1 MRWSPDAV
9 AGGRTAVRW
18 LPRAADIDVL
28 LALAAFGA
36 LLADPLLLH
45 KVTALTPTMWVL
57 SFLAAVPLVARRRF
71 PLAVLAA
78 EVPLLLACLAA
89 AHPNRAA
96 AGIAMLLVFTVGLV
110 GGRTR
115 SLVVGVAMALL
126 VTVAIFVTS
135 RHTESSDVIAY
146 TSLVLGALFAGEALR
161 ARQALAR
168 TVAEEAAR
176 AREAAARHR
185 FDSERLALANELHDV
200 VGHTLVAINV
210 RAAAAARRARKR
222 GNPGDGVTALDEIA
236 SVSAGAMAE
245 LRATLKALRGA
256 QDGLAPLHPVQDLA
270 GLPSLI
276 VGVEEAGLSV
286 RLEVTGAPADLP
298 APVGHAGYRIIQ
310 ESLTNVLRHST
321 ARQASVRV
329 GAGERSL
336 VIEVLDDGQPDA
348 PAAPAFAPQAGG
360 HGLAGMRER
369 AAALGGSCEAG
380 PVNGTGWRV
389 RAEIPL
395 RPGAEVGG
403 QAVGGVA

>member
-1 MRWSPDAV
+1 
-9 AGGRTAVRW
+9 
-18 LPRAADIDVL
+18 
-28 LALAAFGA
+28 
-36 LLADPLLLH
+36 
-45 KVTALTPTMWVL
+45 
-57 SFLAAVPLVARRRF
+57 
-71 PLAVLAA
+71 
-78 EVPLLLACLAA
+78 
-89 AHPNRAA
+89 
-96 AGIAMLLVFTVGLV
+96 
-110 GGRTR
+110 
-115 SLVVGVAMALL
+115 MALL
-126 VTVAIFVTS
+126 VTVAIFITGK
-135 RHTESSDVIAY
+135 RPESSDVIAY
-146 TSLVLGALFAGEALR
+146 VSLVLGALLAGEALR

-176 AREAAARHR
+176 AREAAAQHR

-236 SVSAGAMAE
+236 SVSAGALAE

-270 GLPSLI
+270 GLPAL
-276 VGVEEAGLSV
+276 VAGVAEAGLSV
-286 RLEVTGAPADLP
+286 QLEVTGAPAGLP

-321 ARQASVRV
+321 SRQASVRV

-336 VIEVLDDGQPDA
+336 VIEVLDQGQPHTPTV
-348 PAAPAFAPQAGG
+348 PASAPQAGG
-360 HGLAGMRER
+360 HGLTGMRER

-389 RAEIPL
+389 RAEIPVS
-395 RPGAEVGG
+395 PGAEVGG
-403 QAVGGVA
+403 QAAGGVA